1 MSRPLQFKVVNN
13 TAISTAATPIPVGG
27 NSAPIVI
34 TAGMPTGDLCVYEW
48 YLRCYGTHVL
58 TTSAAG
64 TATAMGSTLFVR
76 SVTLA
81 TDKHGTVVDAIDG
94 LGLYRMNQFR
104 YGTTATQVLG
114 AAAQP
119 TTAGEAIE
127 TNLVIPCAGSSS
139 LPPYIRPYDGLLD
152 LARARPVFTLQTGV
166 PSSDI
171 TTGGTNSVNTVG
183 PYNVE
188 IDARILNGPI
198 VEPGDPFNRV
208 PETPEWM
215 VHWQMI
221 RQVVAAAQT
230 SVRIPLP
237 YGDRIY
243 RRIYLSQRLTT
254 TFAEL
259 NNTVID
265 PAGLVGIEVNSFPW
279 ADRVQNA
286 TLQSFNKQNFQAETM
301 PTGWTILD
309 FDDTGRYADFLS
321 VLDKNNGTCN
331 LIVDLLFPTT
341 PSLYIYLESYKPIPD
356 GALRASQLAARQAA
370 AAKA

>member
-1 MSRPLQFKVVNN
+1 MSRPLQFKSISN
-13 TAISTAATPIPVGG
+13 TSISTAGSPIPVGG
-27 NSAPIVI
+27 NLSPIVV
-34 TAGMPTGDLCVYEW
+34 TTGMPTGDLCVYEFF
-48 YLRCYGTHVL
+48 LRFYGTHVL

-64 TATAMGSTLFVR
+64 TATAMGSTQFVR
-76 SVTLA
+76 SVSLA
-81 TDKHGTVVDAIDG
+81 TDKHGNVCDGIDG
-94 LGLYRMNQFR
+94 LGLYRMNQLR

-114 AAAQP
+114 ATAQP
-119 TTAGEAIE
+119 TTAGEPIE
-127 TNLVIPCAGSSS
+127 TNLIIPCAGAGN
-139 LPPYIRPYDGLLD
+139 LPEYIRPYDSILD
-152 LARARPVFTLQTGV
+152 LARARPYFTIQTGV

-198 VEPGDPFNRV
+198 VEPFDPANRV

-215 VHWQMI
+215 PHWQMQ
-221 RQVVAAAQT
+221 RVVVSAAQN

-237 YGDRIY
+237 YGDRII

-279 ADRVQNA
+279 GDRVQNA
-286 TLQSFNKQNFQAETM
+286 TLQSVNKLNFQCETM
-301 PTGWTILD
+301 PTGWTVLD

-341 PSLYIYLESYKPIPD
+341 PSLYIYIESYKPIPD
-356 GALRASQLAARQAA
+356 GALRATQLAARQAA
-370 AAKA
+370 AAK